1 MASAKKINNAVS
13 ALRAGGVIAYP
24 TEYCFGLGCD
34 PQNVDAIERLLAIK
48 QRQKEQGVIL
58 IAANIEQVSSYAD
71 LTSVPDLQ
79 SIMQTWPGPN
89 TWLLPAKKTVSNW
102 VKGNHSS
109 IAMRISAYKLCQD
122 LCSEFG
128 GALVSTSANRHG
140 QESLLTAE
148 SVLSEFANDID
159 YLLDAPTQKK
169 PTADVKA
176 SAIRDALTGMQLR

>member
-1 MASAKKINNAVS
+1 
-13 ALRAGGVIAYP
+13 
-24 TEYCFGLGCD
+24 
-34 PQNVDAIERLLAIK
+34 
-48 QRQKEQGVIL
+48 
-58 IAANIEQVSSYAD
+58 
-71 LTSVPDLQ
+71 
-79 SIMQTWPGPN
+79 
-89 TWLLPAKKTVSNW
+89 
-102 VKGNHSS
+102 
-109 IAMRISAYKLCQD
+109 MRISAYKLCQD